1 MVVGAG
7 TMDVVVGGSRSLK
20 EKRSVVR
27 RILGRTKNTFNV
39 SIAEVGAYNDWKR
52 CRIGFGVVGNERGFV
67 NSKMDKIVNFI
78 EGLHL
83 ADVINVTIEMYS
95 ISDARDGGGD
105 HRIDEFQES

>member
-7 TMDVVVGGSRSLK
+7 IMDIIVGGSRSLK

-27 RILGRTKNTFNV
+27 RILGRTRNTFNV

-52 CRIGFGVVGNERGFV
+52 CRIGFSVVGNERGFV

-78 EGLHL
+78 EGLNL
-83 ADVINVTIEMYS
+83 ADVVHVAIEMYRV
-95 ISDARDGGGD
+95 SDATDGCGD
-105 HRIDEFQES
+105 YRIDEFQES

>member
-52 CRIGFGVVGNERGFV
+52 CRIGFSVVGNERGFV

-78 EGLHL
+78 EGLNL
-83 ADVINVTIEMYS
+83 ADVVNVTIEMYS
-95 ISDARDGGGD
+95 ISDAWNGCGD